1 MAPVITNPRTCQHLL
16 SKCMDFVHS
25 FPPTSNISLNLQFG
39 SFRFDFSHN
48 PSSHADISLPK
59 KIRVRAPSDR
69 RRNKLRRTKYALD
82 HVPTAPGASFP
93 DFDISGM
100 SAPAQGPPGTSAP
113 SPGPPG
119 TIALAPGPPGTSARA
134 PGPPAMI
141 TPAPG
146 PPGTS
151 AFAPGPPGT
160 SARAPGPPGTS
171 ARAPGPPG
179 MITPAPGP
187 PGTSAFAP
195 GPPSACAPGLPGTT
209 GHAPDPPKTS
219 APAPGTSASAPGPPG
234 RTAPTPGSALWS
246 QRMSAPS
253 TGQSRKIAST
263 HSSTGTLAPAA
274 VPSGTTADP
283 ATDPSGASS
292 QEHCGKCK
300 KLYPDSYRYKCKI
313 TKCHCSTDFCSSYCH
328 QNWRNLWGYHS

>member
-1 MAPVITNPRTCQHLL
+1 MTYFVSSVHILFSPYQHVTAKLYKQRSKLETCNPVITDPRTCQQLL

-48 PSSHADISLPK
+48 PSSHADLSLPK

-93 DFDISGM
+93 DFGIPGM
-100 SAPAQGPPGTSAP
+100 SA
-113 SPGPPG
+113 
-119 TIALAPGPPGTSARA
+119 
-134 PGPPAMI
+134 
-141 TPAPG
+141 PAPG

-151 AFAPGPPGT
+151 APAPGPPGT
-160 SARAPGPPGTS
+160 IALAPGPPGTS

-195 GPPSACAPGLPGTT
+195 GPPGTSACAPGLPGTT

-234 RTAPTPGSALWS
+234 RTAPTPGSASCS

-253 TGQSRKIAST
+253 IVDILEVLLVVDSESIKMPLEDEYHRKIA
-263 HSSTGTLAPAA
+263 
-274 VPSGTTADP
+274 
-283 ATDPSGASS
+283 
-292 QEHCGKCK
+292 
-300 KLYPDSYRYKCKI
+300 
-313 TKCHCSTDFCSSYCH
+313 
-328 QNWRNLWGYHS
+328 

>member
-1 MAPVITNPRTCQHLL
+1 MAPVITDPRTCQHVL

-134 PGPPAMI
+134 PGPPGMI

-160 SARAPGPPGTS
+160 
-171 ARAPGPPG
+171 
-179 MITPAPGP
+179 
-187 PGTSAFAP
+187 
-195 GPPSACAPGLPGTT
+195 SACAPGLPGTT

-219 APAPGTSASAPGPPG
+219 APAPGTSASALGPPG

-263 HSSTGTLAPAA
+263 HSSTGTLAPTA
-274 VPSGTTADP
+274 VPSGTMADP

-300 KLYPDSYRYKCKI
+300 KLFPDSYRYKCKI
-313 TKCHCSTDFCSSYCH
+313 TKCHCSTDFCSSYCCH